1 MNDLSMLNTS
11 KINLHEPAV
20 SEALKHLAAELKRQ
34 PHFTAL
40 EKAYHEFQADQQAQD
55 LQTKARTLQQ
65 QLRFSRADEDRV
77 ELDRLIEEF
86 SQTPSVVAY
95 YQAERDVRDLL
106 QAVDAVVSEAAGVEF
121 AANAKRSCCGG

>member
-1 MNDLSMLNTS
+1 MFNPST
-11 KINLHEPAV
+11 INLQEPTV
-20 SEALKHLAAELKRQ
+20 TEALTHLAAELKRQ

-55 LQTKARTLQQ
+55 LQTKARKLQQ
-65 QLRFSRADEDRV
+65 QLRFSRTDEDRV

-106 QAVDAVVSEAAGVEF
+106 QVVDAVISEAAGVRF
-121 AANAKRSCCGG
+121 AAHAKRSCCGG